1 MAKQKLYRLA
11 PATVVEPLVN
21 RWSAWAN
28 LISPATA
35 SLHLL
40 RHQLTIL
47 RDYLEDPRLHARLA
61 RDPEFAGGPFADIPV
76 SHADQVRELVLET
89 ERQLVDNLRFAESIV
104 DYYNWFV
111 DEARGQALDSYY
123 TNLPAEMRGYVE
135 LVYDYF
141 NQPSIRFFEGLL
153 YQSKYYDEA
162 IQSLRLFSLRSDHE
176 RTFFLSTPRLK
187 NQAEVDWEVAFADP
201 RVDELFRLDLRP
213 QPLQYISE
221 LLGIRTGDEP
231 KLLPLLTDECGGPA
245 EPWHGSSPRLKYF
258 GHACVLVESAGIS
271 LLTDPVVGSRPEADG
286 LKRFSYD
293 DLPEKID
300 CVLITHNHQDHFVLE
315 TLLRLRPRIE
325 CLVVPKSSGHLFGDI
340 SLKLLGQ
347 QLNFKQVVELDA
359 MESLRL
365 TPDVEIIAVPFL
377 GEHGDLAHSKTAYVV
392 RASNELIMFAAD
404 SNCLDRRMYEHVR
417 RALGPVHTVFIGTES
432 VGAPLTWNNGHL
444 FLRTPTREQD
454 QSRRYRGCDAAAALE
469 LLDALGAK
477 RVFNYAMGREPW
489 LEHLLGLGLSDDSPQ
504 LREGQEL
511 VQRARGR
518 GFLAAE
524 SLFGQAEIFLDERQA
539 PDSTGKSTAAANA
552 PSAAQTS
559 DTEDQ
564 FVF

>member
-1 MAKQKLYRLA
+1 
-11 PATVVEPLVN
+11 
-21 RWSAWAN
+21 
-28 LISPATA
+28 
-35 SLHLL
+35 
-40 RHQLTIL
+40 
-47 RDYLEDPRLHARLA
+47 
-61 RDPEFAGGPFADIPV
+61 
-76 SHADQVRELVLET
+76 
-89 ERQLVDNLRFAESIV
+89 
-104 DYYNWFV
+104 
-111 DEARGQALDSYY
+111 
-123 TNLPAEMRGYVE
+123 
-135 LVYDYF
+135 
-141 NQPSIRFFEGLL
+141 
-153 YQSKYYDEA
+153 
-162 IQSLRLFSLRSDHE
+162 
-176 RTFFLSTPRLK
+176 
-187 NQAEVDWEVAFADP
+187 
-201 RVDELFRLDLRP
+201 
-213 QPLQYISE
+213 
-221 LLGIRTGDEP
+221 
-231 KLLPLLTDECGGPA
+231 
-245 EPWHGSSPRLKYF
+245 
-258 GHACVLVESAGIS
+258 
-271 LLTDPVVGSRPEADG
+271 
-286 LKRFSYD
+286 
-293 DLPEKID
+293 
-300 CVLITHNHQDHFVLE
+300 VLITHNHQDHFVLE

-392 RASNELIMFAAD
+392 RASNERIMFAAD

-477 RVFNYAMGREPW
+477 RVYNYAMGREPW

-552 PSAAQTS
+552 PFAAQTS